1 MGDGEAIRRRY
12 RAGKQDLAG
21 RVCVSFLIAD
31 DDGRQI
37 SEAAAAVK
45 NCRRD
50 WKTHFGRER
59 GERKRGGQTKRWHF
73 LTTAA
78 ASLSAAKPLGGF
90 VLHAIFLL
98 EGIERYQNITLSPA
112 ESADVLLMLGRREEG
127 GGVIPAPSDAPGV
140 SLSLPLP
147 AKRSDR

>member
-37 SEAAAAVK
+37 SEAAAVK

-59 GERKRGGQTKRWHF
+59 EERKRVVKQNDGVFSCDEVRVRSSMDDKQSYNDLEIVTFRGLK
-73 LTTAA
+73 
-78 ASLSAAKPLGGF
+78 SMSA
-90 VLHAIFLL
+90 
-98 EGIERYQNITLSPA
+98 
-112 ESADVLLMLGRREEG
+112 
-127 GGVIPAPSDAPGV
+127 
-140 SLSLPLP
+140 
-147 AKRSDR
+147 

>member
-21 RVCVSFLIAD
+21 RVCVSFLISD

-37 SEAAAAVK
+37 SEAAVK

-59 GERKRGGQTKRWHF
+59 EEAGWSNGTMAF
-73 LTTAA
+73 LTA
-78 ASLSAAKPLGGF
+78 ASSSEARSSTARFSAPRPFIKCRGAMLISDKGG
-90 VLHAIFLL
+90 II
-98 EGIERYQNITLSPA
+98 GN
-112 ESADVLLMLGRREEG
+112 
-127 GGVIPAPSDAPGV
+127 
-140 SLSLPLP
+140 
-147 AKRSDR
+147 